1 MTGGGRHDR
10 ESGNDGESGT
20 DGESGNDGGKRR
32 NDGESGNDG
41 GKRRNDEERQFF
53 PGNAN
58 LRIGIQANQEK
69 DRHLDLSRKY
79 VSGHTY
85 SISPTHDAVI
95 SPHRRYVHLP
105 ASFLRRQES

>member
-1 MTGGGRHDR
+1 MTGGAGMTGSVKMEVRTGVVPEWCR
-10 ESGNDGESGT
+10 SGA
-20 DGESGNDGGKRR
+20 R
-32 NDGESGNDG
+32 
-41 GKRRNDEERQFF
+41 ERQFF

-58 LRIGIQANQEK
+58 LRIGTQANHEK
-69 DRHLDLSRKY
+69 DRHLNLSRKY
-79 VSGHTY
+79 VSGHTS

>member
-1 MTGGGRHDR
+1 MTGGGAGMTGRGRDDGKCEDGSAYR
-10 ESGNDGESGT
+10 SGAEA
-20 DGESGNDGGKRR
+20 
-32 NDGESGNDG
+32 
-41 GKRRNDEERQFF
+41 RQFF

-79 VSGHTY
+79 VSGHTS

-95 SPHRRYVHLP
+95 SPYRRYVHLP